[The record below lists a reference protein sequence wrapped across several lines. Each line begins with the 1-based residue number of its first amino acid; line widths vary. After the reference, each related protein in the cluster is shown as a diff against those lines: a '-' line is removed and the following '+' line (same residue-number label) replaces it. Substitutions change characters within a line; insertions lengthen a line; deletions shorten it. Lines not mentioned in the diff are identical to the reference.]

1 MAKSRRNVALLVGAC
16 GAGLLAA
23 CATYSPQ
30 GRSAIDQA
38 RAAVQQLQAEPLAP
52 EVAGRS
58 LQDARDALAA
68 AENAENAHRPPDEVV
83 HLAYLAQRDAELG
96 EAQVQEAA
104 ARSAMAQSQSDRD
117 RVILDARERDLA
129 NARAQAQQAQQSAA
143 LAQQQAL
150 ASQQQAQSGQQQA
163 QISDQAAQDAQQQA
177 TDAQAQ
183 LESMQAIL
191 TDRGMVLTLPNVL
204 FDSGSDDLKPGAGE
218 LVARLSQFLTA
229 HPDIMVRI
237 EGHTDS
243 LGSDSYNETLSLRR
257 AQAVASALEG
267 DGVQATRIETV
278 ARGKSAPVAGNSTG
292 AGRQQ
297 NRRVDIIFSDLQG
310 RFIG

>member
-1 MAKSRRNVALLVGAC
+1 MAQRKLHLSLLIGTC
-16 GAGLLAA
+16 SAGILAA
-23 CATYSPQ
+23 CATYSSQ
-30 GRSAIDQA
+30 GQAAIDQA
-38 RAAVQQLQAEPLAP
+38 RAALQQLQAEPLAP

-58 LQDARDALAA
+58 LQDSRDALAS
-68 AENAENAHRPPDEVV
+68 AESAESAHRPADEVI
-83 HLAYLAQRDAELG
+83 HLAYLAERDAELG

-117 RVILDARERDLA
+117 RVILEARERDLA
-129 NARAQAQQAQQSAA
+129 MARQQAQQAQQSAA
-143 LAQQQAL
+143 LAQQQAM
-150 ASQQQAQSGQQQA
+150 ASQQQAQDAQQQA
-163 QISDQAAQDAQQQA
+163 QVSDQAAQDAQQQA

-204 FDSGSDDLKPGAGE
+204 FDSGSNDLKPGANE
-218 LVARLSQFLTA
+218 LVTRLSQFLA
-229 HPDIMVRI
+229 NHPDIMVRI

-257 AQAVASALEG
+257 AQAVATALEG
-267 DGVQATRIETV
+267 DGIQAARIETV
-278 ARGKSAPVAGNSTG
+278 ARGKSAPIAGNATG
-292 AGRQQ
+292 AGRQA